1 VKQEEIMRRLR
12 ALFATPPKERPFS
25 VPVLAHV
32 SGIRESHL
40 WRAAKSHKG
49 MYREQQRR
57 LERAFTLLEN
67 GQVEARRVS
76 KARGTYEITV
86 YEDTLPEQT
95 MLTRIRMTDRGPVLD
110 WVAVN
115 KAAFPVLP
123 QVIK

>member
-1 VKQEEIMRRLR
+1 
-12 ALFATPPKERPFS
+12 
-25 VPVLAHV
+25 
-32 SGIRESHL
+32 
-40 WRAAKSHKG
+40 

-86 YEDTLPEQT
+86 YDDPLPEQT
-95 MLTRIRMTDRGPVLD
+95 MLTRIRITERGPVLD
-110 WVAVN
+110 FIAVN

-123 QVIK
+123 EILK